1 MSIQAFTIHLAQSV
15 LDELRE
21 RLARTRW
28 PDEVERAGWD
38 YGTNLGYLKELVDYW
53 QHTFDWRA
61 QEARLNHFAQFR
73 TQIDDVSIHFVHERA
88 RQGSGIPLILTH
100 GWPSSFIEL
109 LPLVP
114 LLTDPAAHGI
124 NGPAFEVVIPSLP
137 GYGWSSRPT
146 RRGVTTHDTAGLWHH
161 LMHRLGYERYGAQ
174 GSDFGAAV
182 TTFMALTDPRPL
194 LGVHLSN
201 LELAPYTG
209 PGSRPLSEAERVY
222 LAQYQHWVEVD
233 GGYKAIQSSRPQTV
247 AYGLNDSP
255 VGLAAWIVE
264 KFRAWSD
271 CDGDVERRFSKDDL
285 LTTIMMYWATQT
297 MPTSMRD
304 YFDNRWYGVTPGPQ
318 DFVTVPTAV
327 AVFAHQFVSDGTPPR
342 EWAERLYNISQWTE
356 MPRGAHFA
364 AMEEPALLAGDIVT
378 FFATRHQ

>member
-1 MSIQAFTIHLAQSV
+1 MSIQAFKIHLAQSV

-21 RLARTRW
+21 RLGRTRW
-28 PDEVERAGWD
+28 PDEVEGAGWD
-38 YGTNLGYLKELVDYW
+38 YGTDLGYLKELVDFW

-61 QEARLNHFAQFR
+61 QETRLNHFAQFR
-73 TQIDDVSIHFVHERA
+73 TRLDGVSIHFVHERA
-88 RQGSGIPLILTH
+88 RHGSGIPLILTH

-114 LLTDPAAHGI
+114 LLTDPRAYGMD
-124 NGPAFEVVIPSLP
+124 GPAFDVVIPSLP

-146 RRGVTTHDTAGLWHH
+146 HRGVTTHNTAGLWHR
-161 LMHRLGYERYGAQ
+161 LMQRLGYERYGAQ
-174 GSDFGAAV
+174 GGDFGAAV
-182 TTFMALTDPRPL
+182 TTFMALSNPKPL
-194 LGVHLSN
+194 LGIHLSN
-201 LELAPYTG
+201 LELAPYSG
-209 PGSRPLSEAERVY
+209 PGARPLSEAELVY
-222 LAQYQHWVEVD
+222 LAQYHHWVEVD
-233 GGYKAIQSSRPQTV
+233 GGYKAIQSTRPQTL

-285 LTTIMMYWATQT
+285 LTTIMLYWATQT

-304 YFDNRWYGVTPGPQ
+304 YFENRWYGITLGPQ

-342 EWAERLYNISQWTE
+342 EWAERLYNIAQWTP

-364 AMEEPALLAGDIVT
+364 AMEEPALLAGDIMA

>member
-161 LMHRLGYERYGAQ
+161 LMHRLGY
-174 GSDFGAAV
+174 
-182 TTFMALTDPRPL
+182 
-194 LGVHLSN
+194 
-201 LELAPYTG
+201 
-209 PGSRPLSEAERVY
+209 
-222 LAQYQHWVEVD
+222 
-233 GGYKAIQSSRPQTV
+233 
-247 AYGLNDSP
+247 
-255 VGLAAWIVE
+255 
-264 KFRAWSD
+264 
-271 CDGDVERRFSKDDL
+271 
-285 LTTIMMYWATQT
+285 
-297 MPTSMRD
+297 
-304 YFDNRWYGVTPGPQ
+304 
-318 DFVTVPTAV
+318 
-327 AVFAHQFVSDGTPPR
+327 
-342 EWAERLYNISQWTE
+342 
-356 MPRGAHFA
+356 
-364 AMEEPALLAGDIVT
+364 
-378 FFATRHQ
+378 